1 MSIENF
7 YDIMG
12 LRNFML
18 KELSLQGKIYIV
30 CQVIYFFLITKGLFV
45 LIEVKNEIKK
55 RNEILS
61 SKDVSGE

>member
-1 MSIENF
+1 
-7 YDIMG
+7 
-12 LRNFML
+12 ML
-18 KELSLQGKIYIV
+18 NELSLQGKIYIV

>member
-18 KELSLQGKIYIV
+18 NELSLQGKIYIV